1 MNFSS
6 ELTIATVLPNVTDVM
21 TTSPERWQYL
31 EMLARFALALALGLL
46 IGMERERR
54 KKEAGL
60 RTFGF
65 IALLGAVGAALGDP
79 YAYIIL
85 ALTGLLTAFLNIQEL
100 RARDGAELT
109 TSAAMLVTCM
119 VGILCGKGH
128 TLTPAAIMVSA
139 TALLAWKDRLQGF
152 SIGLTENELRSALLL
167 AILGIVIYP
176 ALPSGTIGPWGL
188 IEPRAA
194 WATVILIAGIGF
206 VNYVLWKLYGPRGV
220 AIAGFL
226 GGLVN
231 SSVTVSELA
240 ARIGRSRSQAEIAAA
255 YQGILLATSA
265 MLARNVVIL
274 FLLAPRAA
282 LFSVLSF
289 SLMLLSSAGWALL
302 GGRLGK
308 VHMLPPSPE
317 GDGSL
322 TLPFSLRAALKFGL
336 IFLVLHI
343 VGIITQQYFGNPGFY
358 LVSIVGGAVS
368 SASAVAAAAS
378 LSSTA
383 TISSGTAATAAVI
396 ASIASVVINLP
407 FVLRAGN
414 RGVSV
419 RLVIAMLCI
428 ALLGLAGMLLEGLL
442 MNALTRYLPALLTH
456 VATPILVR

>member
-1 MNFSS
+1 
-6 ELTIATVLPNVTDVM
+6 M
-21 TTSPERWQYL
+21 TTSPERWPYL

-176 ALPSGTIGPWGL
+176 VLPSGTIGPWGL

-206 VNYVLWKLYGPRGV
+206 VNYVLWKLYGTRGV

-282 LFSVLSF
+282 LSSVLAF
-289 SLMLLSSAGWALL
+289 SLMLLASAGWALL
-302 GGRLGK
+302 GGSLGRD
-308 VHMLPPSPE
+308 HMLPASQE
-317 GDGSL
+317 GDSSL

-378 LSSTA
+378 LSSTGA
-383 TISSGTAATAAVI
+383 ISSGTAATAAVI

-414 RGVSV
+414 RGVSM
-419 RLVIAMLCI
+419 RLSIAMLCI

-442 MNALTRYLPALLTH
+442 MNAVTRYLPELLTH
-456 VATPILVR
+456 VGTPILVR